1 MRRYLLTA
9 GLLALA
15 PALLA
20 PDLASAQDRCE
31 QIQNGN
37 RVAGTVLGAIG
48 GAVLGSA
55 VAGHG
60 NKTAGA
66 LIGGAAGGYVGN
78 QIGGSQNPCPQGY
91 QQVDQATWDLD
102 QREGDLDRRLHEGLD
117 SGRLDR
123 GQANAALDRLAD
135 LRAEEGDIRNH
146 NGGPLY
152 DRDRDHLMGELA
164 DIEQSVNWGQGG
176 PPPGQPYGAAPYGGA
191 PEGGPPPPQ
200 PAYDDQRGPPP
211 PGYNDQGGA
220 PPDLHQ
226 REARIDQR
234 IQREASDGD
243 VAPDDAR
250 RLEDQL
256 RWIRDQEE
264 WLMQDYGQ
272 LRPEDEQNLEDQL
285 QNLSQRFHHVA
296 RHQ

>member
-78 QIGGSQNPCPQGY
+78 QIGGAQNPCPQGY

-102 QREGDLDRRLHEGLD
+102 QREADLDRRLHEGLD

-123 GQANAALDRLAD
+123 GQADGALDRLAD
-135 LRAEEGDIRNH
+135 VRAEEGDIRNR

-164 DIEQSVNWGQGG
+164 DIERSVDWNRGG
-176 PPPGQPYGAAPYGGA
+176 PPAYGGA
-191 PEGGPPPPQ
+191 PEGGPPPPM

-211 PGYNDQGGA
+211 GYDDQRGP

-234 IQREASDGD
+234 IQREANDGD
-243 VAPDDAR
+243 LAPDDAR

-264 WLMQDYGQ
+264 WLMEDYGQ
-272 LRPEDEQNLEDQL
+272 LRPEDEQNLQDQL
-285 QNLSQRFHHVA
+285 QNLTQRFRHVV
-296 RHQ
+296 RQR